1 MSVNRIDVFPNYSNR
16 NLSNLNV
23 YKSCDKDDESCIHY
37 MFKNGTN
44 IYKELD
50 PYNHIPKQIID
61 SKLTNVFNTNN
72 IVKNQLLNDNYIK
85 TLANKLRIT
94 DTDIIINSILLH
106 LRPYIFS
113 NKRISNEDIDSIK
126 NKVKNTLQFNEMYM
140 KDINSQLMFLFLPST
155 INHIKNKVES
165 KIKTNKSVKNDY
177 IISMLKYEINNY
189 RSRYGSDREVK
200 RKPDTVKDEFGNEI
214 VNIYV
219 DLLSKLNNRD
229 IFNIINDTISKIT
242 SNIQIEQNMINNNS
256 KLDKWDTILGD
267 NNSHGLRQYT
277 SIKLNNKK
285 PKGML
290 FNMNY

>member
-16 NLSNLNV
+16 KLSNLNV
-23 YKSCDKDDESCIHY
+23 YKSCDDDESCIHY

-50 PYNHIPKQIID
+50 PYNNIPKQIID
-61 SKLTNVFNTNN
+61 SKLINVFNTNN
-72 IVKNQLLNDNYIK
+72 IVKNKLLNDNYIK
-85 TLANKLRIT
+85 TLANELRIT

-113 NKRISNEDIDSIK
+113 GKSINNNDINTIK
-126 NKVKNTLQFNEMYM
+126 TNVKQTLQFNELYM
-140 KDINSQLMFLFLPST
+140 KDINSQLKFLFLPDT
-155 INHIKNKVES
+155 IDHIKKTVES
-165 KIKTNKSVKNDY
+165 KIETSKSIKKDY
-177 IISMLKYEINNY
+177 IIGMLKYEISNY

-200 RKPDTVKDEFGNEI
+200 RMPNTVTDEFGNEI
-214 VNIYV
+214 VNVYV

-242 SNIQIEQNMINNNS
+242 SNIKIEQNMINNNS
-256 KLDKWDTILGD
+256 KLDKWNTILGD
-267 NNSHGLRQYT
+267 NNTNGLRQYT